1 MTRYL
6 MVLGYTLGAGALA
19 GAFGGSLALGQ
30 TRSGDAG
37 LCDRA
42 AFAAAAATDVPAKVL
57 LAISRLETGRSSDGR
72 FSPWP
77 WTVNF
82 KGEGAYFPTETAA
95 AEFIRTAVA
104 AGSRNMD
111 IGCFQVNLRWHGSAF
126 AGPQDMLDPDRNAL
140 YAARFLSRL
149 HAEHGTWAG
158 AIGAYHSATPALA
171 DRYLAKVAVML
182 DAPPVAPS
190 PGPPIDMAQTD
201 PTPRDNRFP
210 LLRGGTGRRF
220 GSLVATDSTAAVLPL
235 FR

>member
-1 MTRYL
+1 MALSQT
-6 MVLGYTLGAGALA
+6 GA
-19 GAFGGSLALGQ
+19 
-30 TRSGDAG
+30 GDAG

-42 AFAAAAATDVPAKVL
+42 AIAAAAATDVPAKVL
-57 LAISRLETGRSSDGR
+57 LAISRVETGRSSDGQ

-77 WTVNF
+77 WTVNLE
-82 KGEGAYFPTETAA
+82 GEGAYFPTKAA
-95 AEFIRTAVA
+95 AADFVRNAVA

-126 AGPQDMLDPDRNAL
+126 ASPQDMLDPDRNAL
-140 YAARFLSRL
+140 YAARFLSGL

-171 DRYLAKVAVML
+171 DRYLAKVAVIL
-182 DAPPVAPS
+182 NAPSVAPT
-190 PGPPIDMAQTD
+190 PEPPTDGAQTG
-201 PTPRDNRFP
+201 PAPRDNRFP
-210 LLRGGTGRRF
+210 LLRGGTGRRL